1 MPPRWLR
8 VRSDYPRAVS
18 TDGAWCRADGE
29 AHPTWQWLYRSQA
42 HRAWAASLRD
52 RGVWDTRW
60 TVLR

>member
-1 MPPRWLR
+1 MPPRWLT
-8 VRSDYPRAVS
+8 VRSDYPRAAGYR
-18 TDGAWCRADGE
+18 GAWCRADGE
-29 AHPTWQWLYRSQA
+29 GSPDIQWLYRTAA